1 MKSYFIQYYHLKK
14 KEKLEENVGKET
26 EWRQFLSGKEW
37 EVFNDL
43 SDFQQGVLELFANTE
58 EPMPIHT
65 VFQMLSR
72 KQPKVYGKHTIQD
85 AKAAVKILMG
95 LGFFEKTIPEKVM
108 LGESFLMDSREKP
121 VTIQKY
127 KSLLKK
133 KTMKLEYLYLDG
145 YKSLKKVSLS
155 FKKQESSAFVNFLIG
170 QNGSGKSS
178 LLEAIG

>member
-1 MKSYFIQYYHLKK
+1 MKRLYHSLLYSSFTAFLSKNFRRWKELEEPDEELFIQYYHLKK

-26 EWRQFLSGKEW
+26 DWTQFLSGKEW

-95 LGFFEKTIPEKVM
+95 LGFLEKTIPEKVM

-133 KTMKLEYLYLDG
+133 EEL
-145 YKSLKKVSLS
+145 
-155 FKKQESSAFVNFLIG
+155 
-170 QNGSGKSS
+170 
-178 LLEAIG
+178 